1 MEDVSLDRDF
11 DNPISRFHEFR
22 VGRLKIVCHG
32 VYLSGVRQS
41 SHTDRNHLPGHMR
54 PDDEQTLSTALSPWW
69 LNGMAMCGRLHR
81 FRVRRTSLGAN
92 SIGASSIWSASDVAA
107 SLLANASSAS
117 GASC

>member
-41 SHTDRNHLPGHMR
+41 SHTDRHHLPGHMR

-81 FRVRRTSLGAN
+81 FRVRRTSVSAS
-92 SIGASSIWSASDVAA
+92 SIGASSTPSAIALAA
-107 SLLANASSAS
+107 LLANASSAS